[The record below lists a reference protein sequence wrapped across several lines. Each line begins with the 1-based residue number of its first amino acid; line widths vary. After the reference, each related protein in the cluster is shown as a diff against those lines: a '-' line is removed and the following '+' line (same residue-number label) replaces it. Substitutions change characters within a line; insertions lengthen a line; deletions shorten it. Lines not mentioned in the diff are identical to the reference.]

1 MESLSLLNIVTH
13 FHCEGS
19 EKSIWQITKSG
30 NFREN
35 GGRDRNQTIFCCAI
49 YFDIT
54 NAQEFSHIKYFVYRH
69 VHM

>member
-13 FHCEGS
+13 FLCEGS

-35 GGRDRNQTIFCCAI
+35 GGRDRNQTTFCCAI
-49 YFDIT
+49 FCL
-54 NAQEFSHIKYFVYRH
+54 F
-69 VHM
+69 

>member
-1 MESLSLLNIVTH
+1 MESLSLLNIVTQ

-35 GGRDRNQTIFCCAI
+35 GGRDRNQTTFCCAI
-49 YFDIT
+49 FCL
-54 NAQEFSHIKYFVYRH
+54 F
-69 VHM
+69 